1 MTATEDQSMR
11 TWRGNDGKFEVEASY
26 VGLFQKTKVKLRK
39 AGGGMIAIP
48 IERLSEADAAYV
60 QARSG
65 QTPLSTTTT
74 TSTHH
79 DIAQLQP
86 SMAALTLDNNN
97 DYSPAPA
104 PPPEQQGQTPLT
116 IHTTESLSTT
126 TTATQVALP
135 TPVERHGLAQQV
147 IPMRPEAVRLLSQ
160 RSLSSITERLGHGQ
174 WQQRPQSLSDLP
186 ERALY
191 TIAQYLDARTRV
203 RLASTCTTLFQAVFR
218 PQVWRHIWF
227 MGYAGEYVDSATI
240 HAMTLSLQRHQLQH
254 AVQTITLD
262 GTSVNADAIVHV
274 LIHFPA
280 LRWLSVKGCWG
291 VHSFPLGGKLMHLV
305 ASRSGVVTQLERFE
319 LGKALRRGV
328 TQQDLEDKPNAPQ
341 SFGQDLAVIR
351 NALEQL
357 ARRPVQMD
365 CFLCDYC
372 HVGAAA
378 AFVHCVSCGPV
389 YIHKCNKCA
398 PRCDRCSIRTCNRPG
413 CRASQSVHIST
424 TTCGRCDRPLSICNH
439 NQACAHASKNP
450 CGHCN
455 GLFHAQCRT
464 SDGGYASN
472 QCSRCGI
479 VACPTCELVTCA
491 GGCLGQWCR
500 NCASDKQAA
509 DLIHCKC
516 IVINKTGGK
525 IRKRTVC
532 HHCRKACSKCHT
544 TGFCQR
550 CLGVHSKQC
559 R

>member
-1 MTATEDQSMR
+1 MR

-74 TSTHH
+74 TASTHH

-97 DYSPAPA
+97 DYSPAAA
-104 PPPEQQGQTPLT
+104 PPPEQKGQIPLT

-126 TTATQVALP
+126 TTATQVDLP

-398 PRCDRCSIRTCNRPG
+398 PRCDR
-413 CRASQSVHIST
+413 
-424 TTCGRCDRPLSICNH
+424 
-439 NQACAHASKNP
+439 
-450 CGHCN
+450 
-455 GLFHAQCRT
+455 
-464 SDGGYASN
+464 
-472 QCSRCGI
+472 
-479 VACPTCELVTCA
+479 
-491 GGCLGQWCR
+491 
-500 NCASDKQAA
+500 
-509 DLIHCKC
+509 
-516 IVINKTGGK
+516 
-525 IRKRTVC
+525 
-532 HHCRKACSKCHT
+532 
-544 TGFCQR
+544 
-550 CLGVHSKQC
+550 
-559 R
+559 